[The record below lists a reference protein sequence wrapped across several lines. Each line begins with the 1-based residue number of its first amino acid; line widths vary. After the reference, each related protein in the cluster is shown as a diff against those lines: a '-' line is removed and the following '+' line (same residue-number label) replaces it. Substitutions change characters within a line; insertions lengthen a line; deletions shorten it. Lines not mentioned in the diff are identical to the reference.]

1 MNFLFYRSRR
11 LWGQVFRPFLGVSL
25 ILIILGGCTKTDNSE
40 PPSRRDDLPESG
52 QENRSDRSDRSEGQ
66 GGRNDSQE
74 PASGS
79 PRAPRGEVKRNE
91 YTVQVGIFNRADEAD
106 QLAFD
111 LRAQRVNNFVQPV
124 GNQWRVCVGKYY
136 TEGRATRMAKQL
148 QSLGFTQAKVITPG
162 N

>member
-1 MNFLFYRSRR
+1 MMWRKIFQSF
-11 LWGQVFRPFLGVSL
+11 
-25 ILIILGGCTKTDNSE
+25 IIAGLLTGITGGCTKTDNSE
-40 PPSRRDDLPESG
+40 APSRRADIPEPG
-52 QENRSDRSDRSEGQ
+52 QENRADRSERQ
-66 GGRNDSQE
+66 TGRNEAQE
-74 PASGS
+74 SASGS

-148 QSLGFTQAKVITPG
+148 QSMGFTGAKVITPG

>member
-1 MNFLFYRSRR
+1 MNFLFDGSRKLR
-11 LWGQVFRPFLGVSL
+11 CRVFRPFIGVML
-25 ILIILGGCTKTDNSE
+25 ILMIVGGCTKTDNSE
-40 PPSRRDDLPESG
+40 PPSRRADLPDSG
-52 QENRSDRSDRSEGQ
+52 QENRDDRADRRN
-66 GGRNDSQE
+66 GRNETQE
-74 PASGS
+74 SPAAES

-148 QSLGFTQAKVITPG
+148 QSLGYTQAKVITPG

>member
-1 MNFLFYRSRR
+1 MNFLSYCVRM
-11 LWGQVFRPFLGVSL
+11 LWCQVFRPLLGVSL
-25 ILIILGGCTKTDNSE
+25 ILIIVGGCTKTDNSE
-40 PPSRRDDLPESG
+40 APSRRTDIPEAG
-52 QENRSDRSDRSEGQ
+52 QENRADRSDRPD
-66 GGRNDSQE
+66 GRSDAQE
-74 PASGS
+74 PVASGS

-91 YTVQVGIFNRADEAD
+91 YTVQVGIFNRADAAD

-136 TEGRATRMAKQL
+136 TEGRAMRMAKKL
-148 QSLGFTQAKVITPG
+148 QGMGFTEAKVITPG

>member
-1 MNFLFYRSRR
+1 MNFLFYISRMFGR
-11 LWGQVFRPFLGVSL
+11 QVFRPFLGVSL

-40 PPSRRDDLPESG
+40 PPSRRDDLPETG
-52 QENRSDRSDRSEGQ
+52 QESRADRQD
-66 GGRNDSQE
+66 GRTGSQD
-74 PASGS
+74 PASSGS

-124 GNQWRVCVGKYY
+124 GKQWRVCVGKYY

-148 QSLGFTQAKVITPG
+148 QSLGFAQAKVITPG

>member
-1 MNFLFYRSRR
+1 MNFLFYCSRWLRRQIFRSFF
-11 LWGQVFRPFLGVSL
+11 WVSL

-52 QENRSDRSDRSEGQ
+52 QENRTDRSDRQ
-66 GGRNDSQE
+66 DGRSDSQD
-74 PASGS
+74 AASSGS

-111 LRAQRVNNFVQPV
+111 LRAQRVNNFVQQV

-148 QSLGFTQAKVITPG
+148 QGLGFAQAKVITPG